1 MHIANSDSW
10 IIYLIMTSLN
20 NNVLDAFK
28 ASGIPVASFIQ
39 GIVRLFREFEATHAG
54 LIKEVLDNAG
64 SIFSIFI
71 ASAQHAY
78 SAQASESWA
87 TSFATQIIMVV
98 MPYTCTHLN
107 FFHIYFSHA
116 LPTFSPTR
124 TMSGRLHNIFWA
136 RGSWRPK

>member
-1 MHIANSDSW
+1 
-10 IIYLIMTSLN
+10 MTSLN

-107 FFHIYFSHA
+107 FFDIYFSRA

>member
-1 MHIANSDSW
+1 
-10 IIYLIMTSLN
+10 MTSLN

-39 GIVRLFREFEATHAG
+39 DIVRFFREFEAKHAG
-54 LIKEVLDNAG
+54 LSKEVLDNAG

-71 ASAQHAY
+71 ASAQYY

-107 FFHIYFSHA
+107 FFSRIFFTRPSDVFADAHDERA
-116 LPTFSPTR
+116 LT
-124 TMSGRLHNIFWA
+124 
-136 RGSWRPK
+136 

>member
-1 MHIANSDSW
+1 
-10 IIYLIMTSLN
+10 MTSLN

-64 SIFSIFI
+64 SIFYIFI
-71 ASAQHAY
+71 TSAQHAY
-78 SAQASESWA
+78 SVQASESWA

-98 MPYTCTHLN
+98 MPYICTHLN
-107 FFHIYFSHA
+107 FFSRIFFTRPSDVFADAHDERA
-116 LPTFSPTR
+116 LT
-124 TMSGRLHNIFWA
+124 
-136 RGSWRPK
+136 

>member
-1 MHIANSDSW
+1 M
-10 IIYLIMTSLN
+10 
-20 NNVLDAFK
+20 
-28 ASGIPVASFIQ
+28 ASFIQ
-39 GIVRLFREFEATHAG
+39 DIVRFFREFEAKHAG

-107 FFHIYFSHA
+107 FFSRIFFTRPSDVFADAHDERA
-116 LPTFSPTR
+116 LT
-124 TMSGRLHNIFWA
+124 
-136 RGSWRPK
+136 

>member
-1 MHIANSDSW
+1 MAPPLS
-10 IIYLIMTSLN
+10 YN
-20 NNVLDAFK
+20 NGLKYNNALDTFK
-28 ASGIPVASFIQ
+28 TSGISVASCIQ
-39 GIVRLFREFEATHAG
+39 DIVQFSREFEAKHAD

-107 FFHIYFSHA
+107 FFSCIFFTRPSDVFADAHDERA
-116 LPTFSPTR
+116 LT
-124 TMSGRLHNIFWA
+124 
-136 RGSWRPK
+136 

>member
-1 MHIANSDSW
+1 MVPPLSHNNW
-10 IIYLIMTSLN
+10 LKY

-28 ASGIPVASFIQ
+28 ASGITVVSFI
-39 GIVRLFREFEATHAG
+39 GDIVQFPREFEAKHAD
-54 LIKEVLDNAG
+54 LIKG
-64 SIFSIFI
+64 ICIGQHRIHIFNV
-71 ASAQHAY
+71 SARHAY
-78 SAQASESWA
+78 SAQASGSWA
-87 TSFATQIIMVV
+87 KSFATQIIKVV

-116 LPTFSPTR
+116 PPTFSPTR